1 MLRNLHADT
10 NLSNYENENMKTK
23 KPSSPAHCSALSASG
38 CNNKFLIKM
47 RKVYIPSRD
56 NRNIFHQLKL
66 AMVISDNMARM

>member
-38 CNNKFLIKM
+38 CNHNK
-47 RKVYIPSRD
+47 ST
-56 NRNIFHQLKL
+56 NKL
-66 AMVISDNMARM
+66 LLTPN